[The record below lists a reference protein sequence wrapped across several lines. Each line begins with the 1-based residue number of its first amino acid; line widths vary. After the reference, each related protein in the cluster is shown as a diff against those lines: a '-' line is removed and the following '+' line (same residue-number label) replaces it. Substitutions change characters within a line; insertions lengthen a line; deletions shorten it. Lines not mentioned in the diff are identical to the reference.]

1 MKKLFFSL
9 LVVAGGVLVVFLVV
23 RSVSSQGFLG
33 EVSGSYKAVTLANGT
48 TYFGKIT
55 KADGSIVILSD
66 VFYLRLTQPADA
78 KDKAAQQ
85 GFELVKLGANEI
97 YGPQDEIL
105 LNRRQILS
113 TQELKPDS
121 KVIAAISE
129 YYSAKKATPTPA
141 KSGGKVDVRGQ

>member
-1 MKKLFFSL
+1 MKKLFIS
-9 LVVAGGVLVVFLVV
+9 LVVVAVGVLVVYWLV
-23 RSVSSQGFLG
+23 RSVFSQGLLG

-55 KADGSIVILSD
+55 KADSSIITLSD
-66 VFYLRLTQPADA
+66 VFYLRLTQPDA
-78 KDKAAQQ
+78 KDKSTQQ

-105 LNRRQILS
+105 LNRRQVLS

-121 KVIAAISE
+121 KVIAAIRE
-129 YYSAKKATPTPA
+129 YYGAKKATPTPA
-141 KSGGKVDVRGQ
+141 KSGGKVEVRGQ